1 MDPTDTILTAALH
14 LVHDEAV
21 AKASPM
27 DQARAIRRSAV
38 AHVLALVEL
47 AMHDDRAGAD
57 ATLLPDGRVVFVIEV
72 WPRTL

>member
-1 MDPTDTILTAALH
+1 
-14 LVHDEAV
+14 
-21 AKASPM
+21 M